1 MENFGVFILTA
12 LAAAILPGADFALVT
27 KNTLAAGRS
36 GGQLSACGVA
46 SGLLV
51 HTMAAVLGLSAI
63 IAQSVTLFEWIK
75 YIGAAYLCY
84 MGWMT
89 FRHAGESA
97 ELTAADGGENA
108 GAAVKLSSYFW
119 QGALTNVLNPKASIF
134 YLTLLPQFV
143 TPGENAQ
150 FYLFVLGLTAVLIVL
165 LWFLFVASAFGYIR
179 AWFAKPLFRINFQ
192 RCVGFMLFSFG
203 VKLAL
208 SKR

>member
-1 MENFGVFILTA
+1 MENLGVFILTA

-27 KNTLAAGRS
+27 KNTLAAGRR

-63 IAQSVTLFEWIK
+63 IAQSATLFEWIK

-89 FRHAGESA
+89 FRQAGEGS
-97 ELTAADGGENA
+97 EVIAADDEANVEATAKG
-108 GAAVKLSSYFW
+108 SSYFW

-150 FYLFVLGLTAVLIVL
+150 VYLFVLGLTAVLIVL

-179 AWFAKPLFRINFQ
+179 AWFAKPLFRISFQ
-192 RCVGFMLFSFG
+192 RCVGIMLFSFG

-208 SKR
+208 SKK